1 MESTNKE
8 DIIEPEEAPKNTIE
22 DEKDSKEEKEDQKIQ
37 EVPSEIK
44 QPYQK
49 YYKSRSFMPKFT
61 GKSIKS
67 GTSSFTMD
75 SSLNNDPLSS
85 SRDSEEKRVRRSF
98 DIEYPTLKRSHST
111 KKYHYS
117 KDYKKDIIKEQKN
130 EDEDSFCSFAS
141 NRSKFSS
148 YTIMPKESNL
158 FFFEKRK
165 LFDENTI
172 KNITTMEP
180 VLETYDEN
188 LIFQKPKMQI
198 LSDKKEDSKLNVITS
213 STINVKKTLLD
224 ENEIIQE
231 VKELDG
237 IFDEEFDQRL
247 DSIKIKYKSFYDKE
261 EPPALFMGLQ
271 GECRPFNDEVPDEII
286 EENYEDDAKEVIRK
300 NSMIIQRKKNIADE
314 IDDDFKKIKRRNSK
328 LNAFIDD
335 KMFIDEKDELN
346 HKDEIEEK
354 EEKDDKEENED
365 DKEEK
370 EDDKEEKEDDKEEKG
385 NDSDKGSKNSSK

>member
-1 MESTNKE
+1 MES
-8 DIIEPEEAPKNTIE
+8 DPKDLNEIAETEI
-22 DEKDSKEEKEDQKIQ
+22 KEEDKKISDVPKET
-37 EVPSEIK
+37 K

-49 YYKSRSFMPKFT
+49 YYKSKSFMPKFT

-67 GTSSFTMD
+67 GASSFTND

-85 SRDSEEKRVRRSF
+85 SRDSEEKRIKRGI

-117 KDYKKDIIKEQKN
+117 KDYKKDIIKEEKN

-165 LFDENTI
+165 FFDENAI

-188 LIFQKPKMQI
+188 LIFQKPKMQL

-213 STINVKKTLLD
+213 SNINIKKTPMD
-224 ENEIIQE
+224 ENEIIEE

-261 EPPALFMGLQ
+261 EPPALFSGLQ

-314 IDDDFKKIKRRNSK
+314 IDDDFKKIKRKNSK
-328 LNAFIDD
+328 LNFVIDD

-346 HKDEIEEK
+346 HKDENEEK
-354 EEKDDKEENED
+354 EEKDDKKEKEDEKEEKEEENEEE
-365 DKEEK
+365 KEEK
-370 EDDKEEKEDDKEEKG
+370 EDD
-385 NDSDKGSKNSSK
+385 SDKGSKHSSK

>member
-1 MESTNKE
+1 MDSDPKDVNE
-8 DIIEPEEAPKNTIE
+8 IVEPEIKSEDKKTSDVPKEN
-22 DEKDSKEEKEDQKIQ
+22 
-37 EVPSEIK
+37 K
-44 QPYQK
+44 QPYQR
-49 YYKSRSFMPKFT
+49 YYKSKSFMPKFT

-67 GTSSFTMD
+67 GASSFTND

-85 SRDSEEKRVRRSF
+85 SRDSEEKRIKRGI

-117 KDYKKDIIKEQKN
+117 KDYKKDIIKEEKN

-158 FFFEKRK
+158 FFFEKK
-165 LFDENTI
+165 KFFDENAI

-180 VLETYDEN
+180 VPETYDEN

-213 STINVKKTLLD
+213 SNINIKKTPMD
-224 ENEIIQE
+224 ENEIIEE

-261 EPPALFMGLQ
+261 EPPALFSGLQ

-314 IDDDFKKIKRRNSK
+314 IDDDFKKIKRKNSK
-328 LNAFIDD
+328 LNFVIDD

-346 HKDEIEEK
+346 HKEENEEK
-354 EEKDDKEENED
+354 EEKDDKKEKEEEKEEENEEE
-365 DKEEK
+365 KEEK
-370 EDDKEEKEDDKEEKG
+370 EDD
-385 NDSDKGSKNSSK
+385 SDKGSKHSSK

>member
-1 MESTNKE
+1 MEPIQKQTTSQNVQEEPKE
-8 DIIEPEEAPKNTIE
+8 DK
-22 DEKDSKEEKEDQKIQ
+22 KIQ
-37 EVPSEIK
+37 EVPSENI

-49 YYKSRSFMPKFT
+49 YYKTKAFMPKFL
-61 GKSIKS
+61 GKSMKS

-85 SRDSEEKRVRRSF
+85 SRDSEGKRVKKSF
-98 DIEYPTLKRSHST
+98 DIEYPELKRSHST

-117 KDYKKDIIKEQKN
+117 KDYKKDIIKEEKN

-148 YTIMPKESNL
+148 YTMMPKESNL
-158 FFFEKRK
+158 FFFVKK
-165 LFDENTI
+165 KFFDENAI
-172 KNITTMEP
+172 KNIITMEP
-180 VLETYDEN
+180 VPETYDEN

-213 STINVKKTLLD
+213 STINVKKTPLD

-237 IFDEEFDQRL
+237 IFDEEFDQKL

-261 EPPALFMGLQ
+261 EPPLLFSGLQ

-314 IDDDFKKIKRRNSK
+314 IDDDFKKIKKRNSK
-328 LNAFIDD
+328 INFSIDN

-346 HKDEIEEK
+346 HKDDIEEK
-354 EEKDDKEENED
+354 
-365 DKEEK
+365 EK
-370 EDDKEEKEDDKEEKG
+370 EDDKEIKEDKDEDKYEEKEEKEEKED
-385 NDSDKGSKNSSK
+385 DSDKGSKNDSK

>member
-1 MESTNKE
+1 MDSNPKDVNE
-8 DIIEPEEAPKNTIE
+8 ILEPEIKGEEDKKTSDVPIE
-22 DEKDSKEEKEDQKIQ
+22 N
-37 EVPSEIK
+37 K
-44 QPYQK
+44 QPYQR
-49 YYKSRSFMPKFT
+49 YYKSKSFMPKFT

-67 GTSSFTMD
+67 GASSFTND

-85 SRDSEEKRVRRSF
+85 SRDSEEKRIKRGI

-117 KDYKKDIIKEQKN
+117 KDYKKDIIKEEKN

-158 FFFEKRK
+158 FFFEKK
-165 LFDENTI
+165 KFFDENAI

-180 VLETYDEN
+180 VPETYDEN

-213 STINVKKTLLD
+213 SNINLKKTPMD
-224 ENEIIQE
+224 ENEIIEE

-261 EPPALFMGLQ
+261 EPPALFSGLQ

-314 IDDDFKKIKRRNSK
+314 IDDDFKKIKRKNSK
-328 LNAFIDD
+328 LNFVIDD

-346 HKDEIEEK
+346 HKDENEEK
-354 EEKDDKEENED
+354 EEKDDKKEKEEEKEEENEEE
-365 DKEEK
+365 KEEK
-370 EDDKEEKEDDKEEKG
+370 EDD
-385 NDSDKGSKNSSK
+385 SDKGSKHSSK

>member
-1 MESTNKE
+1 MEPINKQTTSQNVQEEPKE
-8 DIIEPEEAPKNTIE
+8 DK
-22 DEKDSKEEKEDQKIQ
+22 KIQ
-37 EVPSEIK
+37 EVPSENI
-44 QPYQK
+44 QPYQR
-49 YYKSRSFMPKFT
+49 YYKTKAFMPKFL
-61 GKSIKS
+61 GKSMKS

-85 SRDSEEKRVRRSF
+85 SRDSEGKRVKKSF
-98 DIEYPTLKRSHST
+98 DIEYPELKRSHST

-117 KDYKKDIIKEQKN
+117 KDYKKDIIKEEKN

-148 YTIMPKESNL
+148 YTMMPKESNL
-158 FFFEKRK
+158 FFFEKK
-165 LFDENTI
+165 KFFDENAI
-172 KNITTMEP
+172 KNIITMEP
-180 VLETYDEN
+180 VPETYDEN

-213 STINVKKTLLD
+213 STINVKKTPLD

-237 IFDEEFDQRL
+237 IFDEEFDQKL

-261 EPPALFMGLQ
+261 EPPLLFSGLQ

-314 IDDDFKKIKRRNSK
+314 IDDDFKKIKKRNSK
-328 LNAFIDD
+328 INLSIDN

-346 HKDEIEEK
+346 HKDDIEEK
-354 EEKDDKEENED
+354 
-365 DKEEK
+365 EK
-370 EDDKEEKEDDKEEKG
+370 EDDKEIKEDKDEDKYEEKEEKEEKED
-385 NDSDKGSKNSSK
+385 DSDKGSKNYSK

>member
-1 MESTNKE
+1 MEPIKKQTTSQNVQEEPKE
-8 DIIEPEEAPKNTIE
+8 DK
-22 DEKDSKEEKEDQKIQ
+22 KIQ
-37 EVPSEIK
+37 EAPSENI
-44 QPYQK
+44 QPYQR
-49 YYKSRSFMPKFT
+49 YYKTKAFMPKFL
-61 GKSIKS
+61 GKSMKS

-85 SRDSEEKRVRRSF
+85 SRDSEGKRVKKSF
-98 DIEYPTLKRSHST
+98 DIEYPELKRSHST

-117 KDYKKDIIKEQKN
+117 KDYKKDIIKEEKN

-148 YTIMPKESNL
+148 YTMMPKESNL
-158 FFFEKRK
+158 FFFEKK
-165 LFDENTI
+165 KFFDENAI
-172 KNITTMEP
+172 KNIITMEP
-180 VLETYDEN
+180 VPETYDEN

-213 STINVKKTLLD
+213 STINVKKTPLD

-237 IFDEEFDQRL
+237 IFDEEFDQKL

-261 EPPALFMGLQ
+261 EPPLLFSGLQ

-314 IDDDFKKIKRRNSK
+314 IDDDFKKIKKRNSK
-328 LNAFIDD
+328 INFSIDN
-335 KMFIDEKDELN
+335 KMFIDEIDELN
-346 HKDEIEEK
+346 HKDDIEEK
-354 EEKDDKEENED
+354 
-365 DKEEK
+365 EK
-370 EDDKEEKEDDKEEKG
+370 EDDKEIKEDKDEDKYEEKEEKEEKED
-385 NDSDKGSKNSSK
+385 DSDKGSKNDSK

>member
-1 MESTNKE
+1 MDSNPKDVNE
-8 DIIEPEEAPKNTIE
+8 ILEPEIKSE
-22 DEKDSKEEKEDQKIQ
+22 DKKTSDIPQ
-37 EVPSEIK
+37 ENK
-44 QPYQK
+44 QPYQR
-49 YYKSRSFMPKFT
+49 YYKSKSFMPKFT

-67 GTSSFTMD
+67 GASSFTND

-85 SRDSEEKRVRRSF
+85 SRDSEEKRIKRGI

-117 KDYKKDIIKEQKN
+117 KDYKKDIIKEEKN

-158 FFFEKRK
+158 FFFEKK
-165 LFDENTI
+165 KFFDENAI

-180 VLETYDEN
+180 VPETYDEN

-213 STINVKKTLLD
+213 SNINIKKTPMD
-224 ENEIIQE
+224 ENEIIEE

-261 EPPALFMGLQ
+261 EPPALFSGLQ

-314 IDDDFKKIKRRNSK
+314 IDDDFKKIKRKNSK
-328 LNAFIDD
+328 LNFVIDD

-346 HKDEIEEK
+346 HKDENEEK
-354 EEKDDKEENED
+354 EEKDDKKEEEKEEENEEE
-365 DKEEK
+365 KEEK
-370 EDDKEEKEDDKEEKG
+370 EDD
-385 NDSDKGSKNSSK
+385 SDKGSKHSSK